1 MFLIFKLIFKV
12 VIIITT
18 LSKMFHILIYG
29 KVNSSHRKIF
39 CEKLLDSMIDASLV
53 FPFLKNSYRPAS
65 DMTCFIDMHL
75 RVKRTE
81 HK

>member
-1 MFLIFKLIFKV
+1 MFLIFKLIVKV

-29 KVNSSHRKIF
+29 KVNGSHRKIF
-39 CEKLLDSMIDASLV
+39 CEKLLDSMIDASLIV

-65 DMTCFIDMHL
+65 DMT
-75 RVKRTE
+75 
-81 HK
+81 